1 MNQVGSVEQ
10 YEAWRQL
17 PAPSKSFACSVAK
30 RFASRLINR
39 SAFCYD
45 SRMEPAN
52 LLFIISDQHQA
63 SAMGCAGHPLVRT
76 PNLDRLAAGGTRFT
90 NAYTNCAIC
99 VPARASLATGQY
111 VHSIGNWDNG
121 LPYDGSRPSWGH
133 RLKAAG
139 FQVDSIGK
147 LHFRSADDDNGFTKE
162 IEPLHVVEGIGDPA
176 SGIRD
181 GSLRRNSR
189 LGIDEAGAND
199 STYQQYDI
207 RNRDNA
213 IRWLCE
219 RAEDEKPWALF
230 LSFVTPHPPFL
241 APPETY
247 NLYPRADITLPPQWD
262 EDSWPRH
269 PAYDYMRR
277 FFGADKPFDE
287 ETIRRLHGAYYGICT
302 FLDEQIGQVL
312 GTLDALK
319 LRETTRV
326 IYTSDHGEHLGARGI
341 FGKFTMY
348 EEASAIPFI
357 LSGPDVPAGKVIDS
371 PISLVDC
378 FPTVL
383 DAVGCPRAEQDAD
396 LPGESLWEIAAGP
409 DRDRTVFAEYH
420 AIGTRNAY
428 YMLRDRR
435 YKYIYHVDAPA
446 QLFDLVADP
455 DERHDLAAQPDA
467 GASRLLA
474 DYEAQLRAILDP
486 EAVDRQAKADQ
497 QRRIE
502 SLGGREAVVGR
513 GAFINSPVP
522 GEAPR
527 FRKLQSVD

>member
-1 MNQVGSVEQ
+1 
-10 YEAWRQL
+10 
-17 PAPSKSFACSVAK
+17 
-30 RFASRLINR
+30 
-39 SAFCYD
+39 
-45 SRMEPAN
+45 MEPKN

-99 VPARASLATGQY
+99 VPARASLATGRY
-111 VHSIGNWDNG
+111 VHQIRNWDNG
-121 LPYDGSRPSWGH
+121 MPYDGSVPSWGH
-133 RLKAAG
+133 RLNAQG

-147 LHFRSADDDNGFTKE
+147 LHFRSTDDDNGFTQE

-181 GSLRRNSR
+181 GSLRRSSR
-189 LGIDEAGAND
+189 VGIEEAGASD

-213 IRWLCE
+213 IRWLQE
-219 RAEDEKPWALF
+219 RGADEKPWALF

-241 APPETY
+241 SPPDAY
-247 NLYPRADITLPPQWD
+247 QLYPHGDITLPPQWH
-262 EDSWPRH
+262 ESTWPSH

-277 FFGADKPFDE
+277 YMTLNQPFDE
-287 ETIRRLHGAYYGICT
+287 ATIRRLHAAYYGICT

-312 GTLDALK
+312 ATLDALN
-319 LRETTRV
+319 LRASTRI

-348 EEASAIPFI
+348 EEACAIPFI
-357 LSGPDVPAGKVIDS
+357 VSGPDVPAGKVCNT

-383 DAVGCPRAEQDAD
+383 DAFGCPMDARD
-396 LPGESLWEIAAGP
+396 ASLPGTSLWQIAAGP

-420 AIGTRNAY
+420 AIATRNAY
-428 YMLRDRR
+428 YMLRDHR

-446 QLFDLVADP
+446 QLFDLNADP
-455 DERHDLAAQPDA
+455 AELKDLAAKADA
-467 GASRLLA
+467 ETQVLLA
-474 DYEAQLRAILDP
+474 DYEAKLRQILDP
-486 EAVDRQAKADQ
+486 EAVDREAKADQ
-497 QRRIE
+497 LRRIE
-502 SLGGREAVVGR
+502 SLGGRAAVIER

-522 GEAPR
+522 GESPR
-527 FRKLQSVD
+527 FRKMQTAHQT